1 MGKRKAVIAPL
12 TLEEINQYK
21 LLPALN
27 LDQIAR
33 MLQKSNAQIHEM
45 SRKRALRP
53 LPVFKSGRQI
63 FSTWARIQQWINE
76 GFEKRKAA

>member
-1 MGKRKAVIAPL
+1 MRKAKKSPAPL

-27 LDQIAR
+27 LEQIAR
-33 MLQKSNAQIHEM
+33 MLQKTTPQVHEM

-63 FSTWARIQQWINE
+63 FSTWTRIQQWIDE